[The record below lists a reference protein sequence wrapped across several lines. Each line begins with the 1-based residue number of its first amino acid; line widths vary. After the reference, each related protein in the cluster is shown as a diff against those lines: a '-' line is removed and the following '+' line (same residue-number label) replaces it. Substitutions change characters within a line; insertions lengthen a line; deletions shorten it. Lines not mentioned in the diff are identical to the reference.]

1 VSVKNTLFINKK
13 KLLHNPIIVI
23 MLNYFGVP
31 KVKKNKKERK
41 KERESERKKKNN
53 DPLVSSLQSQ
63 F

>member
-13 KLLHNPIIVI
+13 KITSQPYYCYHVEL
-23 MLNYFGVP
+23 FWCTKG
-31 KVKKNKKERK
+31 KKKQKREKERK
-41 KERESERKKKNN
+41 GEREKKKNN